1 MQRIQ
6 SGSERLLS
14 DKGSP
19 ANGAAEIWAFP
30 RDQAAW
36 RINWFGDVSFPDRTS
51 RRQQPSVLVH
61 LSRVINPQALNDTA
75 LLLDPQ
81 STNHAWFSC
90 MRNVSVGTLPY
101 MRIGDIWRN
110 GQLILQPDYKIEQ
123 FPTV

>member
-81 STNHAWFSC
+81 STNHAWVSC
-90 MRNVSVGTLPY
+90 MRNVSVGSLPY
-101 MRIGDIWRN
+101 MRIGDIWRS

-123 FPTV
+123 SPTV